1 MPRFF
6 NSEEIPPSPD
16 LHFESAL
23 WSAGVLRVAGVD
35 EAGRGAWAGPVS
47 AGAVIFPPNL
57 ELPALL
63 PKVRDSK
70 QMTPKERDYWAEEI
84 KSCCLAWSVG
94 FASNEEIDQLGILPA
109 TRLAM
114 ARALE
119 SLPMPAEHL
128 LIDALRLPEVE
139 IAQTPL
145 IKGDAR
151 SLSIASASILAK
163 TARDSLM
170 IRLNDHYPEYN
181 FARHKG
187 YGTAAHQAALQNL
200 GPCPIHRCSFAPIM
214 EYYQRK
220 TSPE

>member
-1 MPRFF
+1 M
-6 NSEEIPPSPD
+6 
-16 LHFESAL
+16 
-23 WSAGVLRVAGVD
+23 
-35 EAGRGAWAGPVS
+35 
-47 AGAVIFPPNL
+47 
-57 ELPALL
+57 
-63 PKVRDSK
+63 RDSK